1 MSTQAYPLIKNYID
15 REQLGQIAA
24 TCDLWVT
31 VSPGRITLFA
41 ASTNGHQV
49 AGLTVLELED
59 SSFFQKGL
67 FELRGFFEGLEL
79 YGIEYKNVRL
89 VFESPEFTIVPEVLF
104 VPEKA
109 EVLLTTHF
117 DLPKFYSVKNNRIDK
132 LQCVNVYAV
141 PDIFCSTMKV
151 LFPQASIHHYAE
163 FLVQTTRVLNEKELH
178 TVFVNMHNTYLDA
191 IHLHQQELKF
201 INTFGFEADTD
212 VIYFILSVAEQQKIT
227 TEKLH
232 LVLTGDVNVN
242 GALLQLLR
250 KYVPNVSLYKRDDTF
265 SFPAS
270 FREFQDQQYFIQS
283 VALLCE

>member
-1 MSTQAYPLIKNYID
+1 MIIFGRCESTQKISMSTQALPLIKNYID

-31 VSPGRITLFA
+31 VSPSRITLFA

-49 AGLTVLELED
+49 AGLTVLDLQEG
-59 SSFFQKGL
+59 SFFQKGL
-67 FELRGFFEGLEL
+67 FELRGWFEGLEL
-79 YGIEYKNVRL
+79 YGIDYKNVRL

-151 LFPQASIHHYAE
+151 LFPQASVHHYAE
-163 FLVQTTRVLNEKELH
+163 FLVQTARTLNEKEQH
-178 TVFVNMHNTYLDA
+178 TVFVNMHATYLDA
-191 IHLHQQELKF
+191 IHLYQQELKF
-201 INTFGFEADTD
+201 INTFAFE
-212 VIYFILSVAEQQKIT
+212 
-227 TEKLH
+227 
-232 LVLTGDVNVN
+232 
-242 GALLQLLR
+242 
-250 KYVPNVSLYKRDDTF
+250 
-265 SFPAS
+265 
-270 FREFQDQQYFIQS
+270 
-283 VALLCE
+283 